1 MHCPRCRCKM
11 IHEKSF
17 SLGRFL
23 YIWHCLICGEVYDPV
38 IVINRLRQ
46 QANTPVHV
54 RKERLV
60 PLSEEIFPI
69 MKKKPVDFSSL

>member
-1 MHCPRCRCKM
+1 M

-17 SLGRFL
+17 TLGRFL
-23 YIWHCLICGEVYDPV
+23 YVWHCLICGEIYDPV

-46 QANTPVHV
+46 QANTSIHA
-54 RKERLV
+54 RKGRLV
-60 PLSEEIFPI
+60 PLSEEIFPV

>member
-1 MHCPRCRCKM
+1 M

-17 SLGRFL
+17 TLGRFL
-23 YIWHCLICGEVYDPV
+23 YVWHCLICGEIYDPV

-46 QANTPVHV
+46 QANTSIHA
-54 RKERLV
+54 RKRRHV
-60 PLSEEIFPI
+60 PLSEEFFPI

>member
-1 MHCPRCRCKM
+1 MHCHRCRCKM
-11 IHEKSF
+11 THEKSF

-23 YIWHCLICGEVYDPV
+23 YVWHCLICGEIYDPV

-46 QANTPVHV
+46 QANSPIHA
-54 RKERLV
+54 RKRRLV
-60 PLSEEIFPI
+60 PLSEEMFPI